1 MTTWKHLAATAA
13 LAAAFAVLTTPPL
26 DAQPAA
32 AGPVRIGMIRTL
44 FRDTPEGV
52 ILTLTRPLRGL
63 MEAQT
68 GMQGEWKVVRDAA
81 TAAKLLA
88 SGQMQIAVLHSFEY
102 GWARQAN
109 PKIRPLAVAS
119 RLAKDN
125 RFAVVVRQDG
135 PVKATGDLKGTRV
148 AIPLGSKEPALLFLE
163 VKCCAASTCE
173 EHFKETVS
181 ALDPAEALGLVVDR
195 DAEAAL
201 VDKPALDAYLK
212 AKPKHADV
220 LKVLAVSEEFPT
232 GVLVYQ
238 EGSLTDDALRRFRD
252 GLFGAATTA
261 KGKELLKMMKLGGFD
276 PVPANY
282 DAEVEELLKT
292 YPAPATR

>member
-13 LAAAFAVLTTPPL
+13 LAAAFAVLTAPSA
-26 DAQPAA
+26 DARQA

-81 TAAKLLA
+81 TAAKQLA

-109 PKIRPLAVAS
+109 PKVRPLAVAS
-119 RLAKDN
+119 RVSKDN

-135 PVKATGDLKGTRV
+135 PVKATDDLKGTRV
-148 AIPLGSKEPALLFLE
+148 AIPLGSKEPAVLFLE
-163 VKCCAASTCE
+163 VKCCAACACE
-173 EHFKETVS
+173 DHFKETVT
-181 ALDPAEALGLVVDR
+181 ALDPAEALGLVVGR
-195 DAEAAL
+195 EAEAAL

-212 AKPKHADV
+212 AKPKYADV

-238 EGSLTDDALRRFRD
+238 EGSLTEDSLRRFRD

-261 KGKELLKMMKLGGFD
+261 KGKELLKMMKLAGFD

-282 DAEVEELLKT
+282 DAEVEELLKA
-292 YPAPATR
+292 YPAPAAR